1 MQVVTLL
8 AMAVQVQSAP
18 YISPG
23 SVPDDGR
30 VYLWVALGVGVL
42 ALLAALLLARSVIAA
57 DTGTAQMGAISDAIR
72 EGAEAF
78 LSRQYKTI
86 GAIALVL
93 AVIVFFG
100 YHASER
106 TAQYATKTV
115 ISFLVGAVCSGLA
128 GYTGM
133 YCSIRANIRTAAAA
147 RNSLN
152 GALQMALRGGAVT
165 GLVVVALS
173 LLGVGSLFLFFGG
186 LEHPEQ
192 VPYQLVGF
200 GFGASLVALFAQLGG
215 GIYTKAADVG
225 ADLVGKVEAG
235 IPEDD
240 PRNPAVIADLVGDNV
255 GDCAGRGAD
264 LFESTAAENIGAMIL
279 GATLAT
285 AADKAGMAFSAGIV
299 GVMLFPLVARAFG
312 LLASIVGILVVKTR
326 EDQDPMQALNRGY
339 YVAAVL
345 DL

>member
-1 MQVVTLL
+1 MHVVSLL
-8 AMAVQVQSAP
+8 AMAVQEQ
-18 YISPG
+18 
-23 SVPDDGR
+23 VPLR
-30 VYLWVALGVGVL
+30 LPMLGMTTAGCICGLRLVVGVL
-42 ALLAALLLARSVIAA
+42 ALVAALMLARAVIAS
-57 DTGTAQMGAISDAIR
+57 DTGTAEMQAISNAIR

-78 LSRQYKTI
+78 LRRQYTTI
-86 GAIALVL
+86 GAIAVVL
-93 AVIVFFG
+93 AVVVFVG
-100 YHASER
+100 YHMSPR
-106 TAQYATKTV
+106 TAPYALKTV
-115 ISFLVGAVCSGLA
+115 ISFLVGAVCSALA

-133 YCSIRANIRTAAAA
+133 YCSIRANIRTASAA
-147 RNSLN
+147 RTSLN
-152 GALQMALRGGAVT
+152 AALQMALRGGAVT

-186 LEHPEQ
+186 LEHPEA

-264 LFESTAAENIGAMIL
+264 IFESTAAENVGAMIL
-279 GATLAT
+279 GAALYPVFGV
-285 AADKAGMAFSAGIV
+285 KGI
-299 GVMLFPLVARAFG
+299 LFPLIVLAIN
-312 LLASIVGILVVKTR
+312 LIASIVGVFVVKTTR
-326 EDQDPMQALNRGY
+326 RRRPDACVEQGILCDVGAGAGWGLR
-339 YVAAVL
+339 VRCTRC
-345 DL
+345 